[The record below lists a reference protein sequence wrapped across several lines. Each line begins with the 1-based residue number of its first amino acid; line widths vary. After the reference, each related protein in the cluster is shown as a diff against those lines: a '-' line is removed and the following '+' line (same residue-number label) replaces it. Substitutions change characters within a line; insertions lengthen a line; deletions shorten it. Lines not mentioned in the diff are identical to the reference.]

1 MTLEADPA
9 KVGSTAV
16 RWDDYHLDLEAIAG
30 KLGGLSTSC
39 FTPAVK
45 APADTFAHTWESIA
59 KDEGMAAEALADG
72 LRTALEGIVGAD
84 QLSVVEASLV
94 RNALEETR

>member
-16 RWDDYHLDLEAIAG
+16 RWDDYHLDLEAIAD
-30 KLGGLSTSC
+30 KIGGLSTSG
-39 FTPAVK
+39 FTAAVK
-45 APADTFAHTWESIA
+45 GPASTFAHTWESIA
-59 KDEGMAAEALADG
+59 KDEGTAAEALADG
-72 LRTALEGIVGAD
+72 LRTALQGIVRAD
-84 QLSVVEASLV
+84 QLTLAEATLV

>member
-1 MTLEADPA
+1 MTLQADPA

-16 RWDDYHLDLEAIAG
+16 RWDDYHLDLEAIAD

-45 APADTFAHTWESIA
+45 APADTFAHTWEVIA
-59 KDEGMAAEALADG
+59 KDEGTAAEALADG
-72 LRTALEGIVGAD
+72 LRKALEGITAGD
-84 QLSVVEASLV
+84 HLSSVEAMLV
-94 RNALEETR
+94 QNALEETR